1 MIFYHCS
8 DYYNYACE
16 FILFFLDSIIIYN
29 KCIDDP
35 KILLDIVKYLMI
47 HVNRICNENIYTCA
61 LNIKQKLKFWYC
73 WLSFTNFLY
82 NTGSI
87 SHKQFNY
94 WWKQICQLCHWI
106 WNLDT
111 KKWHQQILHIWW
123 AIHVY
128 KMWKVKGIYTIT

>member
-1 MIFYHCS
+1 MIFYNCS

-16 FILFFLDSIIIYN
+16 FILFLDSIIIYN

-35 KILLDIVKYLMI
+35 KILLDVIQNFMI
-47 HVNRICNENIYTCA
+47 HVNRICNENIYICA
-61 LNIKQKLKFWYC
+61 LNIKQKLKCWCC
-73 WLSFTNFLY
+73 WLSFTNLLN

-87 SHKQFNY
+87 SHKHFNY
-94 WWKQICQLCHWI
+94 WGKQICQLCHWI

-111 KKWHQQILHIWW
+111 KKWHQQIVHIWW

-128 KMWKVKGIYTIT
+128 KMWKVKGIYMIT

>member
-61 LNIKQKLKFWYC
+61 LNIKRKLKFWYC
-73 WLSFTNFLY
+73 
-82 NTGSI
+82 
-87 SHKQFNY
+87 
-94 WWKQICQLCHWI
+94 
-106 WNLDT
+106 
-111 KKWHQQILHIWW
+111 
-123 AIHVY
+123 
-128 KMWKVKGIYTIT
+128 

>member
-47 HVNRICNENIYTCA
+47 HETEFVMKTY
-61 LNIKQKLKFWYC
+61 
-73 WLSFTNFLY
+73 
-82 NTGSI
+82 
-87 SHKQFNY
+87 
-94 WWKQICQLCHWI
+94 
-106 WNLDT
+106 
-111 KKWHQQILHIWW
+111 
-123 AIHVY
+123 IHVH
-128 KMWKVKGIYTIT
+128 